1 MTESNEI
8 QPGASVDE
16 SQGTSPPFPL
26 DDLELIAQAKLIDG
40 DSPEQTN
47 TEKAIAEKGNVCKKC
62 GALLGGWEPSCRG
75 CGAQVDSQLV
85 VIDGEA
91 ASHSNAAM
99 KELASSYQTWLER
112 GRQHYKS
119 DRLEEAQ
126 SCLKEALARL
136 PGLADKRKQ
145 EREVRELLAKTWMK
159 LGKTDESAGEFLL
172 LAQWADN
179 EEERER
185 YKEIAKRIGI
195 SGTYQSGSFRA
206 IKARDSTRTLFCGS
220 CHRPLLAS
228 EVYAYLRSNTSFRCV
243 CGFEGNPVTY
253 DDDEFAKHNKVMV
266 AQERANLV
274 AVASA
279 DIPGGRKK
287 LVAVLLA
294 FFLGGVGAHKFYLG
308 DAMTGAL
315 YLVTCFTFIP
325 MLVSF
330 FEAIHIAQMSQVN
343 FNLTHN
349 LEAVLE
355 RLPEDV
361 NAARR
366 THSDLLSM
374 KPGEDPVSEDQVPT
388 A

>member
-1 MTESNEI
+1 MTQADDA
-8 QPGASVDE
+8 QPGASPNE
-16 SQGTSPPFPL
+16 NQQMKAPFPL
-26 DDLELIAQAKLIDG
+26 DDSELIEQAKLIDG
-40 DSPEQTN
+40 EKNVQTN
-47 TEKAIAEKGNVCKKC
+47 ACQQC
-62 GALLGGWEPSCRG
+62 GTLLGGWEPACQN
-75 CGAQVDSQLV
+75 CGKELASQLV
-85 VIDGEA
+85 IIDGEA
-91 ASHSNAAM
+91 ARNSNTAL
-99 KELASSYQTWLER
+99 KELASSYHTWLDR
-112 GRQHYKS
+112 GREHYKS

-136 PGLADKRKQ
+136 PGLEDKREQ
-145 EREVRELLAKTWMK
+145 EREVRELLAKTLMK
-159 LGKTDESAGEFLL
+159 LGKSDESAAEFLL
-172 LAQWADN
+172 LAQRSENQA
-179 EEERER
+179 EKER
-185 YKEIAKRIGI
+185 YHEIAKRIGI
-195 SGTYQSGSFRA
+195 TGTYQSGSFRA
-206 IKARDSTRTLFCGS
+206 IKPRDNFARTLFCGS

-228 EVYAYLRSNTSFRCV
+228 EVYAYLRSNSSFRCV

-253 DDDEFAKHNKVMV
+253 DDEEFVKKNKVML
-266 AQERANLV
+266 AAERAKLV

-287 LVAVLLA
+287 IVAVLLA
-294 FFLGGVGAHKFYLG
+294 FFFGGVGAHKFYLG

-349 LEAVLE
+349 LESVLE

-361 NAARR
+361 TASRR

-374 KPGEDPVSEDQVPT
+374 KAGEEPVGDEQVQT
-388 A
+388 N